1 MIPIKDQDA
10 IAQKF
15 DAELAGPV
23 KIDFFTERNLG
34 ITLPGKTP
42 CQYCKPARE
51 MLQEIAG
58 LSDLISLRLHYL
70 EDSPPEKAT
79 FGIERVPGI
88 VLRGRTQSYLKFY
101 GLPGGTE
108 FPMFLESIID
118 ISRNEV
124 LLSEESVQSLETI
137 AEEISLRVFVTPTC
151 QYCPAMMRAAFQM
164 AMVSPHVRAETI
176 EVTEFPELAERYQVR
191 AVPLTVIADQVAIPG
206 MVDEKNLVKEL
217 MKLAK
222 TRAAVAPAGPQ
233 PPAKIE
239 RGKERKSGLYI
250 P

>member
-1 MIPIKDQDA
+1 MIPIKEQDA

-51 MLQEIAG
+51 MLQELAG
-58 LSDLISLRLHYL
+58 LSDFISLRQHYF
-70 EDSPPEKAT
+70 EDNPQEKAT
-79 FGIERVPGI
+79 FGVERVPGI
-88 VLRGRTQSYLKFY
+88 VLRGRGPNYVTFY
-101 GLPGGTE
+101 GMPAGTE
-108 FPMFLESIID
+108 FPMFLECIID
-118 ISRNEV
+118 ISRTEV
-124 LLSEESVQSLETI
+124 LLSEESVRSLETI
-137 AEEISLRVFVTPTC
+137 AEDISLRVFVTPTC
-151 QYCPAMMRAAFQM
+151 QYCPLMMRIVFQM

-176 EVTEFPELAERYQVR
+176 EITEFPELAERYQVR

-206 MVDEKNLVKEL
+206 MVDEKDVVKEL
-217 MKLAK
+217 MKLA
-222 TRAAVAPAGPQ
+222 RAHAPAE
-233 PPAKIE
+233 PPPRARIE
-239 RGKERKSGLYI
+239 RGKERQSGLYI

>member
-10 IAQKF
+10 IAHKF
-15 DAELAGPV
+15 DAELASPV

-51 MLQEIAG
+51 MLQELAG
-58 LSDLISLRLHYL
+58 LSDLISLRLHYF
-70 EDSPPEKAT
+70 EDNPPEKAT
-79 FGIERVPGI
+79 FGIERVPGV
-88 VLRGRTQSYLKFY
+88 VLRGRGPSHVTFY
-101 GLPGGTE
+101 GMPAGTE

-118 ISRNEV
+118 VSRNEV
-124 LLSEESVQSLETI
+124 LLSEESVQALETI
-137 AEEISLRVFVTPTC
+137 AADISLRVFVTPTC
-151 QYCPAMMRAAFQM
+151 QYCPAMMRIAFQM

-206 MVDEKNLVKEL
+206 MVDEKDVVKEL
-217 MKLAK
+217 MKLAQ
-222 TRAAVAPAGPQ
+222 TQAPAEPP

-239 RGKERKSGLYI
+239 RGKERQSGLYI

>member
-1 MIPIKDQDA
+1 MIPIKDQDE

-15 DAELAGPV
+15 DAELAGSV

-42 CQYCKPARE
+42 CEYCKPTRE
-51 MLQEIAG
+51 MLQELAG
-58 LSDLISLRLHYL
+58 LSDLISFRLHYF
-70 EDSPPEKAT
+70 EDNPPEKAM

-101 GLPGGTE
+101 GLPGGTA

-137 AEEISLRVFVTPTC
+137 AEDISLRVFVTPTC

-164 AMVSPHVRAETI
+164 AMVSPHVRAEAI
-176 EVTEFPELAERYQVR
+176 EITEFPELAERYQVR

-206 MVDEKNLVKEL
+206 MVDEKDVVKEL
-217 MKLAK
+217 MKLAQRR
-222 TRAAVAPAGPQ
+222 TTDAPTQ
-233 PPAKIE
+233 PALQAKIE
-239 RGKERKSGLYI
+239 RGKERQSGLYI

>member
-1 MIPIKDQDA
+1 MIPIKDQDD

-42 CQYCKPARE
+42 CQYCKPTRE
-51 MLQEIAG
+51 MLQELAG
-58 LSDLISLRLHYL
+58 LSDLISFRLHYF
-70 EDSPPEKAT
+70 EDSPPEKAK

-88 VLRGRTQSYLKFY
+88 VLRGRTQSNLKFY

-124 LLSEESVQSLETI
+124 QLSEESVQSLETI
-137 AEEISLRVFVTPTC
+137 AEDISLRVFVTPTC

-164 AMVSPHVRAETI
+164 AMVSPHVRAEAI

-206 MVDEKNLVKEL
+206 MVNEKNVVKEL
-217 MKLAK
+217 MKLAR
-222 TRAAVAPAGPQ
+222 TDTPAEPP
-233 PPAKIE
+233 PPAKIV
-239 RGKERKSGLYI
+239 RGKERQSGLYI